1 MRNVRIHGVEVLWV
15 DLKAMGGYIQ
25 LIVPLGFSHMIK
37 LGDAFWGDSNHV
49 DTIRNLLNFALGFDN
64 ITSVPRRFDTTY
76 FRPSYPSQYVRI
88 TSMFNGHSNVS
99 LNHQGLFSLNNSA
112 FRDELTKFF
121 KEKSPPDVIVM
132 NSGLHDGIFWKHI
145 HEFVG
150 MCWLFQFN
158 LKLVFLCQCATIV
171 LYR

>member
-1 MRNVRIHGVEVLWV
+1 MKSVRIHGVVGRLESNGWV
-15 DLKAMGGYIQ
+15 YSTHCSFRIFTHDQAWRCLNKKW
-25 LIVPLGFSHMIK
+25 LF
-37 LGDAFWGDSNHV
+37 FWGDSNHV

-64 ITSVPRRFDTTY
+64 VTSVPRRFDTTY
-76 FRPSYPSQYVRI
+76 FRPSNPSQYVRI

-112 FRDELTKFF
+112 FRDELTTFF
-121 KEKSPPDVIVM
+121 NEKSPPDVIVM

-150 MCWLFQFN
+150 MC
-158 LKLVFLCQCATIV
+158 
-171 LYR
+171 